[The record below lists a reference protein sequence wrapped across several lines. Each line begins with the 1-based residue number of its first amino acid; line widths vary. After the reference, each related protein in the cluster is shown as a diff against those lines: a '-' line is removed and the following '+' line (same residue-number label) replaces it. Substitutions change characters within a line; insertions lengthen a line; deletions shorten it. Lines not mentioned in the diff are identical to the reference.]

1 MALPLPKQH
10 TISVSASNTIRNKK
24 QAHITPLLLA
34 FIMIGVCFAFNIFTT
49 IYANSIK
56 SPMGSIFNQKE
67 KEYDTI
73 SNHYYTMQNEYAY
86 YNSTQ
91 LIRKKAIEELEM
103 NVPKKSITLENNTE
117 VDLNSIGQ

>member
-1 MALPLPKQH
+1 MPKQH
-10 TISVSASNTIRNKK
+10 TISVSAINTIRNKK
-24 QAHITPLLLA
+24 QAHITPLILA
-34 FIMIGVCFAFNIFTT
+34 IIMIGACFALNVFTT

-91 LIRKKAIEELEM
+91 LIRKKAVEELDM
-103 NVPKKSITLENNTE
+103 NVPKKSITIENNDHIDDSSL
-117 VDLNSIGQ
+117 DL